1 VFRAENLAQAWGYIS
16 RMFTDGLL
24 SMPDYQTAGIATL
37 SILPT
42 IAFIMILQISEWAM
56 RERRFGL
63 DIGFIPSRLARW
75 SIYIAILLT
84 LMVFAGSQEKFIYF
98 QF

>member
-1 VFRAENLAQAWGYIS
+1 
-16 RMFTDGLL
+16 
-24 SMPDYQTAGIATL
+24 
-37 SILPT
+37 
-42 IAFIMILQISEWAM
+42 M

-63 DIGFIPSRLARW
+63 DIGFIPSRLVRW